1 MNDTVIQ
8 IHETRQEI
16 RNNGKDMGN
25 PTQYGIP
32 QLLID
37 FSDRLAD
44 ELGDVKTIC
53 FSHSTKEVKF
63 DKLDSK
69 GRKGRITYKETS
81 NKPAPTSYLS
91 TDEYYITLYEQG
103 GIIELFIIDVF
114 DSGKGLGTK
123 IMNHMLDV
131 ADEMN
136 VKIKL
141 IPIAYRASGT
151 KDFERDCAR
160 LKRFYMDFGFVPTPI
175 SPYLTYTPVKDL
187 FSKK

>member
-1 MNDTVIQ
+1 MIDTTTQ
-8 IHETRQEI
+8 LLETRQEI
-16 RNNGKDMGN
+16 IKEGKDIQN
-25 PTQYGIP
+25 PTEYGIP

-44 ELGDVKTIC
+44 ELGDVRKIA
-53 FSHSTKEVKF
+53 FAHSTKEVMY

-69 GRKGRITYKETS
+69 GRKGRVKYKESS
-81 NKPAPTSYLS
+81 NKPLPTSYLV
-91 TDEYYITLYEQG
+91 TDEYFITLYEQG
-103 GIIELFIIDVF
+103 GIIELFVIDVF
-114 DSGKGLGTK
+114 NTGKGLGTK

-151 KDFERDCAR
+151 INFERDCAR
-160 LKRFYMDFGFVPTPI
+160 LKRFYMDFGFVPTSI

-187 FSKK
+187 IGEV